1 MVLAAL
7 KVVTSADV
15 LSAFYRQNIHSFIFV
30 PVFCLGRVPGAAAP
44 RRLELF
50 HRQQRSQIVL
60 RLSWLHTKTG
70 QSNVGDATNPTGP
83 STSGPL
89 SRGYSQQDLHRKSF
103 VTFLV
108 KWPNQCNRAFSIR
121 MRHSGIYKF
130 HSCALCR
137 AVSRRELFTKIPK
150 LPLALRIVFIQSLVK
165 IYDRRRG
172 QEQGVLTAAH
182 CSIHCLGLLEKHV
195 ASFFY
200 CWYSFRPGLT
210 QTKTHGK
217 HVEGPAE
224 KMLAVPNLLLKANV
238 DAVA

>member
-1 MVLAAL
+1 VVLAPL

-30 PVFCLGRVPGAAAP
+30 PVFRLGRVPGAAAP

-60 RLSWLHTKTG
+60 RLSWLHAKTG

-108 KWPNQCNRAFSIR
+108 KMAEPMQ
-121 MRHSGIYKF
+121 
-130 HSCALCR
+130 
-137 AVSRRELFTKIPK
+137 
-150 LPLALRIVFIQSLVK
+150 
-165 IYDRRRG
+165 
-172 QEQGVLTAAH
+172 
-182 CSIHCLGLLEKHV
+182 LGLLDSEE
-195 ASFFY
+195 A
-200 CWYSFRPGLT
+200 FRDLQISQLRSLSRSVT
-210 QTKTHGK
+210 S
-217 HVEGPAE
+217 
-224 KMLAVPNLLLKANV
+224 
-238 DAVA
+238 